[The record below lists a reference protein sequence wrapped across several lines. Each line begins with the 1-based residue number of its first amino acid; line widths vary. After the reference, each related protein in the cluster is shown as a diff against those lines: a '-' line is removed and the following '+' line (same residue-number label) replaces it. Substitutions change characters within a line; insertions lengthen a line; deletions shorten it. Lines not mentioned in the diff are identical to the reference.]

1 LEDGMTFPRAI
12 PVLALIT
19 VIVLP
24 FLSGLALAA
33 ESDAWTSG
41 GPPGASVYAIA
52 PAPSSPSIVYVGTG
66 RGVWKGGRGGAGW
79 QAASSGLPVDRVQAV
94 AVDPSD
100 SDVVYAGTIT
110 PFGVPSVGLFKT
122 TDGGASWVEANNGFF
137 DRFTLAE
144 PLDVP
149 AISVDPSNPQ
159 VIVAGTRFSEIF
171 LSTNGGANWTP
182 QTIGGAGLGLETT
195 GFARDPSSPQRIYAA
210 STIGLLLSVNGGVNW
225 SAFGNA
231 GITFFCV
238 AVDPSSP
245 TTVWAGNGFG
255 FGIAK
260 SLDSGATWQSAN
272 GNLPS
277 VTSGGSTF
285 FPAIDSV
292 AVAPDG
298 SAVYLATS
306 VGLFRSTDGG
316 TNWTAL
322 ETGLNELNFH
332 SVAFLPGQ
340 PPGTVLAG
348 GDAGGVYRTTNAGAD
363 WSVSSQGLNE
373 SLVTE
378 VVANPS
384 FAGIAYAAATDG
396 VYATTNGGASWAR
409 ASGGL
414 PRSSV
419 AALALRFAVS
429 LQPGDQETLFAG
441 TLGDGLWSSIDG
453 GTTWSPQGSG
463 LDDQFVSALA
473 VAPSNITILYA
484 GTNHPGASP
493 QRVYKST
500 DSGATWVQTGLDANG
515 FPIDIVTIDPDDSSR
530 VAAFAHGAGGYFQ
543 TENGGVVWRTVNPG
557 SACGAVHAVAY
568 EPQGDGV
575 LVGVTNGVCRSENGG
590 TTWTR
595 YDVAPLSVVEDL
607 LFDPDNS
614 SVVYA
619 AASPAVPG
627 GLGGGVFQSTDGG
640 RTWAALG
647 TGLSTYSVRAL
658 ASDAS
663 GSSQRL
669 YAGIFRGGVA
679 TLAQGQ
685 PTRNTPEPP
694 TPSDR
699 ETRVIER
706 P

>member
-1 LEDGMTFPRAI
+1 MTFFRAI
-12 PVLALIT
+12 PVLALVA
-19 VIVLP
+19 VIVLIGVP
-24 FLSGLALAA
+24 AHAFAA
-33 ESDAWTSG
+33 VSDAWTFG

-52 PAPSSPSIVYVGTG
+52 PAPSSSSIVYVGTG
-66 RGVWKGGRGGAGW
+66 RGVWRGERGGTAW
-79 QAASSGLPVDRVQAV
+79 QTASSGLPVERVQAV

-100 SDVVYAGTIT
+100 PNVVYAGTIT

-122 TDGGASWVEANNGFF
+122 TDGGVSWVEANNGFF
-137 DRFTLAE
+137 DPFTGAE
-144 PLDVP
+144 PLDVA

-159 VIVAGTRFSEIF
+159 MVVAGTRFSEIF
-171 LSTNGGANWTP
+171 LTTDGGANWTP
-182 QTIGGAGLGLETT
+182 QTIGGAGLNLETT
-195 GFARDPSSPQRIYAA
+195 GLARDPSNPQRIYAA
-210 STIGLLLSVNGGVNW
+210 STIGLLLSVNGGVDW
-225 SAFGNA
+225 DAFGNA

-238 AVDPSSP
+238 AVDPAAP
-245 TTVWAGNGFG
+245 ATVWAGNAFG

-298 SAVYLATS
+298 SAVYLATPN
-306 VGLFRSTDGG
+306 GLFRSTDGG

-322 ETGLNELNFH
+322 ESGLNELDFH

-348 GDAGGVYRTTNAGAD
+348 GNAGGVYRTTNAGAD
-363 WSVSSQGLNE
+363 WSASSQGLNE

-378 VVANPS
+378 VVANPG
-384 FAGIAYAAATDG
+384 FAGVAYAAATDG
-396 VYATTNGGASWAR
+396 VYATTNGGASWTR

-419 AALALRFAVS
+419 AALALRFVVS
-429 LQPGDQETLFAG
+429 VQPGDQETLFAG
-441 TLGDGLWSSIDG
+441 TLGDGLWSSVDG
-453 GTTWSPQGSG
+453 GTTWSPKGSG

-473 VAPSNITILYA
+473 LDPSNVTILYA
-484 GTNHPGASP
+484 GTNHPGPSS

-500 DSGATWVQTGLDANG
+500 DSGVTWTQTGLDANG
-515 FPIDIVTIDPDDSSR
+515 FPIDIITIDPDDSSR

-543 TENGGVVWRTVNPG
+543 TENGGTLWRTVTPG
-557 SACGAVHAVAY
+557 AGCGAVHAVAY
-568 EPQGDGV
+568 EPQGNGV

-590 TTWTR
+590 TTWTH

-607 LFDPDNS
+607 LFDPQDP

-619 AASPAVPG
+619 AATPAVPG

-640 RTWAALG
+640 RTWTALG
-647 TGLSTYSVRAL
+647 TGLSTYSVHAL

-663 GSSQRL
+663 SSSPRL
-669 YAGIFRGGVA
+669 YAGIFQGGVA
-679 TLAQGQ
+679 TLALGE
-685 PTRNTPEPP
+685 PTRNTPEPSA
-694 TPSDR
+694 PSDR